1 MMTFIHIGEYLFSF
15 ILFIQFYGM
24 IMMITYGEIVK
35 SNMILHNHNQN
46 NLSTIYMIHNDTLLL
61 HNDHLQN
68 ESFILDQFNHKS
80 NDPDPDP
87 DPDPDHNH
95 NEQWY
100 FHFDMFIIT
109 FLGFSSF
116 CANIGLLYLDRRA
129 KPSCTTNNSSFS
141 NNFITINTTNNNTT
155 NSNNSSTNFPMHNI
169 ASNNNLK
176 YSSFNFLYKKWSHKR
191 NSHGSN
197 GLLSNQSSIITI
209 PNETMNKMTIPN
221 TTTTISSSSSSST
234 KRSFSVSNPPLNKYP
249 SSISLLKFNHYPYH
263 HGSIHY
269 HTPRSRR
276 QRRYLRGLLGLSISN
291 LSLSICLLSWCIC
304 QIIIYNINEQYYILN
319 AWLTIISLI
328 NIWTIDIAQTLE
340 IGAILWIALERT
352 LGIHWP
358 SEIQTMNNNNNNN
371 NNNNTKL
378 SMKCNLIQCKF
389 SLLKNM
395 FKKCTLHNHSSSSSS
410 SPTSSCCRCTPLFM
424 NQSSSSASATT
435 SPLAT
440 TTINKKYREKQKSII
455 WFLRVILCLLPL
467 ILFILASIYSLMNI
481 IQQIKKQK
489 LLYHQQLQ
497 HEIQQPQPQQQQQQ
511 YQIDII
517 SKLKTTYITHNSSI
531 NNHHHH
537 HNNSYIQYFNS
548 LVVYNYYIYITNNFF
563 TKKHTYLFLHKI
575 HIKYQT
581 YMYYTKSIIPALII
595 GQFLAP
601 LAILITTNLL
611 IYQKVSSR
619 DKRFF
624 SRQSSNTSKSSF
636 ISGTSISSINSP
648 SQRKLTTTTINFP
661 IPLLRVLESSNQDI
675 RINFDDDNNTTT
687 TTNNNN
693 NNDNTSE
700 EYSTLINK
708 SINDHL
714 ETKQSISNLKNQKQ
728 NTLLVPFIDLNENS
742 FQYSSIK
749 NLSNSPPPPLPPP
762 PPTTSTM
769 TTNSSLYHRNNS
781 SIDNNQK
788 YLFNERRN
796 SISIIQS
803 YNEFYENNSNIT
815 LTSKRL
821 LTTTTTTN
829 TTNNTTHNNCQLT
842 TSTGTSLPPPPQPP
856 SSSSSSST
864 TTTTT
869 TSPSSSYRFNES
881 NNKLSTMYT
890 IQKRRKSS
898 NDILNLLFQS
908 RTTDLMHTKSTTDES
923 ILIQVLRR
931 QHKRTLRILIILLLL
946 FIICR
951 GPRSFILIIQWLQYY
966 IYYKNQ
972 YQSYLYTWLQY
983 TSIFS
988 YSSAIL
994 DTILYGFWGNRIYRL
1009 YIKHLYTHCALYKC
1023 CINQ

>member
-1 MMTFIHIGEYLFSF
+1 M
-15 ILFIQFYGM
+15 
-24 IMMITYGEIVK
+24 
-35 SNMILHNHNQN
+35 HN
-46 NLSTIYMIHNDTLLL
+46 I
-61 HNDHLQN
+61 
-68 ESFILDQFNHKS
+68 
-80 NDPDPDP
+80 
-87 DPDPDHNH
+87 
-95 NEQWY
+95 
-100 FHFDMFIIT
+100 
-109 FLGFSSF
+109 
-116 CANIGLLYLDRRA
+116 
-129 KPSCTTNNSSFS
+129 
-141 NNFITINTTNNNTT
+141 
-155 NSNNSSTNFPMHNI
+155 NSNN
-169 ASNNNLK
+169 NNNLK
-176 YSSFNFLYKKWSHKR
+176 CSSFNFLYKKWSDKR

-209 PNETMNKMTIPN
+209 PNETINKITMPNTITTIP
-221 TTTTISSSSSSST
+221 SST
-234 KRSFSVSNPPLNKYP
+234 KRSFSISNPPLNKYP
-249 SSISLLKFNHYPYH
+249 SSISLLKFNHHPYH

-358 SEIQTMNNNNNNN
+358 SEIQTMNNNNNN
-371 NNNNTKL
+371 TDL

-395 FKKCTLHNHSSSSSS
+395 FKKCTLHNHFNSSSSSSSSS
-410 SPTSSCCRCTPLFM
+410 SPCCCCTRLFL
-424 NQSSSSASATT
+424 NQSSSSSPASATT
-435 SPLAT
+435 SPLATTTTTT

-481 IQQIKKQK
+481 IQQIKKHK

-497 HEIQQPQPQQQQQQ
+497 YEIQPQHQPQQQQQQPQQQQ

-531 NNHHHH
+531 NNDHHHN
-537 HNNSYIQYFNS
+537 NNSYIQYFNS
-548 LVVYNYYIYITNNFF
+548 LVVYNYYIYITNNLF
-563 TKKHTYLFLHKI
+563 TKKHTFLSLHKI

-581 YMYYTKSIIPALII
+581 YVYYTKSIIPALII

-648 SQRKLTTTTINFP
+648 TQRKLTTTTINFP

-675 RINFDDDNNTTT
+675 RINLDDDNNTTT
-687 TTNNNN
+687 NN

-700 EYSTLINK
+700 EYNTLINK
-708 SINDHL
+708 PFNDHL

-728 NTLLVPFIDLNENS
+728 NTLLVPFIDINENS

-749 NLSNSPPPPLPPP
+749 NLSNTTPPPPPSPP
-762 PPTTSTM
+762 PPTTTM

-796 SISIIQS
+796 STSIIQPMIS

-821 LTTTTTTN
+821 LTTTTTN
-829 TTNNTTHNNCQLT
+829 TMNTTHNSCQLT
-842 TSTGTSLPPPPQPP
+842 TSTKTSPPPPPPPPP

-864 TTTTT
+864 STTTTTTTT
-869 TSPSSSYRFNES
+869 TSPSYRFNES
-881 NNKLSTMYT
+881 NIKLSTMYT
-890 IQKRRKSS
+890 IQKRRKST

-908 RTTDLMHTKSTTDES
+908 RTTDFMHTKSTTDES

-931 QHKRTLRILIILLLL
+931 QHKRTLRILIILLLI

-966 IYYKNQ
+966 TYYKNQ